1 MHPAKQPNSSV
12 LEEAVCAMGA
22 LAGDPRANPHYMEL
36 NNEEVARR
44 VTSCVSAQ
52 EYSFAVSA
60 WIRFVK
66 K

>member
-1 MHPAKQPNSSV
+1 MD
-12 LEEAVCAMGA
+12 A
-22 LAGDPRANPHYMEL
+22 LAGNSQANAYYVEL
-36 NNEEVARR
+36 HNKGVARR